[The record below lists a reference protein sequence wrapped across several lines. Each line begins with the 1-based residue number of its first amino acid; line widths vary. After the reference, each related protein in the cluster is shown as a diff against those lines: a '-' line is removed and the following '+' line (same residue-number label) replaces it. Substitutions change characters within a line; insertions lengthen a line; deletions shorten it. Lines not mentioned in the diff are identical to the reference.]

1 MKRLFTFGC
10 SHTNHGYPTW
20 ANILAEEF
28 DKHFNFGLEG
38 SGPFYIF
45 NQINEHYK
53 KESEEMKKAQQ
64 GKGGRTVI
72 NTDGT
77 VNKPAFAE
85 SAKKPTYTARASKK

>member
-1 MKRLFTFGC
+1 MPIWLR
-10 SHTNHGYPTW
+10 N
-20 ANILAEEF
+20 
-28 DKHFNFGLEG
+28 
-38 SGPFYIF
+38 YIF

-77 VNKPAFAE
+77 INKPAFAE